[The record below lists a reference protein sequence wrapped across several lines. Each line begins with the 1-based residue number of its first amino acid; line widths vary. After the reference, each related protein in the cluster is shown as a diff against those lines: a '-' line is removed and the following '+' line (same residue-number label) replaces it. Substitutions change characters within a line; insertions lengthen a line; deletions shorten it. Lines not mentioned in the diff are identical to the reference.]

1 MSGLLLKDLLV
12 LRKGAKSYLIFLALY
27 AVLSL
32 TWSSNLFSTLL
43 VVIVMMLPMNCF
55 SWDNY
60 TKWDTYA
67 GTLPLRRRTV
77 VASRYLLVLLIAAAA
92 MVLMAA
98 LALVSGLISG
108 VMDWDQFLL
117 SYVSSMAGAL
127 LLNALTL
134 PLLYKYGP
142 ERARILM
149 TVCLVAIFAG
159 IYLLEFAAEDG
170 GLPALPAVSQTVVL
184 ALVLLALLAAFA
196 VSYLISCHIYERK
209 EV

>member
-12 LRKGAKSYLIFLALY
+12 LRKGAKAYLLFLALY

-32 TWSSNLFSTLL
+32 TWSNNLFSTLL
-43 VVIVMMLPMNCF
+43 VVIVMMLPINCF

-67 GTLPLRRRTV
+67 MALPVRRRTV

-98 LALVSGLISG
+98 LTFVSFLISG

-117 SYVSSMAGAL
+117 SYISSMAGAL

-149 TVCLVAIFAG
+149 MMGLVVIFAG
-159 IYLLEFAAEDG
+159 VYLLEAVATDG
-170 GLPALPAVSQTVVL
+170 GLPVFPAVNQAVVL
-184 ALVLLALLAAFA
+184 AIVLLALLAAFA
-196 VSYLISCHIYERK
+196 VSYLISCRIYERK

>member
-12 LRKGAKSYLIFLALY
+12 LRKGAKAYLIFLALY

-32 TWSSNLFSTLL
+32 FWSSNLFSTLL

-67 GTLPLRRRTV
+67 MALPIRRRTV

-98 LALVSGLISG
+98 LSLVSFLISG

-117 SYVSSMAGAL
+117 SYTSSMAGAL

-149 TVCLVAIFAG
+149 MVCLVVIFAG
-159 IYLLEFAAEDG
+159 IYLLEAVTKDG
-170 GLPALPAVSQTVVL
+170 GQPVLPAVNQTVVL
-184 ALVLLALLAAFA
+184 AIVLLALLAAFA
-196 VSYLISCHIYERK
+196 VSYLISCHIYEHK
-209 EV
+209 EA